1 MKYLSVDEIKFLN
14 VDINCICNAA
24 CPGCARQEGHIYRN
38 FNTPNGEYMSISTWK
53 KIILP
58 LKNQLNNIVLCGNYG
73 EPGASPNLPELID
86 WTANTC
92 PNLSKIQFD
101 SNVGVSNTKFWKKL
115 GKLSNDYK
123 HIIKLHASIDGLE
136 DTNHIYR
143 RFVKW
148 NKVVENLKAYNDA
161 GGMSCWKMIKFP
173 WNSHQH
179 EEAKTLAKELGCST
193 FEFNITNND
202 SAPFYDMYKKNKKDW
217 WNRTVFNSST
227 KSNFNPTEKECFAYK
242 KDYIKQYSNVNSIS
256 CITKN
261 DNGIHANWDGKIW
274 PCCWYG
280 GAVHHGYSPI
290 KELVKY
296 ETDYVYGEHWNDI
309 NHFTL
314 EEIMNSP
321 FYTNDLMDNQQN
333 NPSIMCTEV
342 CGKCDNKWNRIHTRT
357 QYNEE
362 DKTAILL

>member
-1 MKYLSVDEIKFLN
+1 MKYLSLDEIRFLN

-24 CPGCARQEGHIYRN
+24 CPGCARQEGHVYRN
-38 FNTPNGEYMSISTWK
+38 PNTPNGEYMSISTWK

-58 LKNQLNNIVLCGNYG
+58 LKNYLKVIVLCGNYG
-73 EPGASPNLPELID
+73 EPGASPNLPELIK
-86 WTANTC
+86 WTVDAC
-92 PNLSKIQFD
+92 PALFKVQFD
-101 SNVGVSNTKFWKKL
+101 SNVGVNNTKFWTKL
-115 GKLSNDYK
+115 GKLSKENP
-123 HIIKLHASIDGLE
+123 HIILHASIDGLE

-161 GGMSCWKMIKFP
+161 GGKSCWKMIKFP

-202 SAPFYDMYKKNKKDW
+202 SSPFYDMYKKNKKDW
-217 WNRTVFNSST
+217 WDREVFNSST
-227 KSNFNPTEKECFAYK
+227 ESNFNPTEDECLAYK
-242 KDYIKQYSNVNSIS
+242 KDYTKQYSNVNSIS

-280 GAVHHGYSPI
+280 GAIHNGYSPI

-296 ETDYVYGEHWNDI
+296 ETDYVYKEHWNDV

-321 FYTNDLMDNQQN
+321 FYTNDLMDNQQT

-342 CGKCDNKWNRIHTRT
+342 CGKCDDKWNRIHTRT
-357 QYNEE
+357 QYSE
-362 DKTAILL
+362 DDKKSISL